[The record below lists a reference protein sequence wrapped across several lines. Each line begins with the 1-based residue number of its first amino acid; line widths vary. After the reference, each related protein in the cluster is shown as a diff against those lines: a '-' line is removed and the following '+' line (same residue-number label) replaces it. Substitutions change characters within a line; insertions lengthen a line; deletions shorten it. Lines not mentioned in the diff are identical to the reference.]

1 MTQNFTELIN
11 KLTASLDVG
20 DQKDALLKLTEK
32 LDLSEAD
39 PDLLNQIN
47 SLIST
52 DKEIKLFEDK
62 HIINSGDPDLT
73 ESFKVLKKNLV
84 KMEVLLYKNTIDKF
98 NLVKQ
103 VKTITD
109 EGHELNWCTECG
121 KVQNEYR

>member
-52 DKEIKLFEDK
+52 DKEIKLFDK
-62 HIINSGDPDLT
+62 CVD
-73 ESFKVLKKNLV
+73 
-84 KMEVLLYKNTIDKF
+84 IDSK
-98 NLVKQ
+98 
-103 VKTITD
+103 
-109 EGHELNWCTECG
+109 
-121 KVQNEYR
+121 